1 MTGDSTNYYYD
12 FNINSKLIYYH
23 IICFY
28 MFTIIMLRYM
38 WLSPNSYENWEI
50 YGICT
55 ILFIFDEPITLGC
68 IKFWNYSKNPSRGAK
83 DIKVS
88 FFHLFL
94 YLYFFL
100 LLFFSLFYFILFYN
114 I

>member
-1 MTGDSTNYYYD
+1 
-12 FNINSKLIYYH
+12 
-23 IICFY
+23 
-28 MFTIIMLRYM
+28 MLRYM

-88 FFHLFL
+88 FCLFIFIL
-94 YLYFFL
+94 I
-100 LLFFSLFYFILFYN
+100 LFYFFYFYFLLIFIIYLFIYLF
-114 I
+114 IYSLSFFIIFL